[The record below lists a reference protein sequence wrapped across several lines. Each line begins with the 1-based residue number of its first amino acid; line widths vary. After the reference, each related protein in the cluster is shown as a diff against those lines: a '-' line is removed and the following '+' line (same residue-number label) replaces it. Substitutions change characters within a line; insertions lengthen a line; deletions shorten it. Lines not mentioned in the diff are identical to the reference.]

1 MTISYVDSLR
11 QSRIGLTK
19 TAIETGAGTAKLKI
33 YTAPRPATGGTPT
46 GATLLV
52 SIDIANPCGTIN
64 GSDLLLDI
72 PEQNSVIASGVHA
85 WARVEARDGSVV
97 CDMPTGVT
105 GSGADVEISAS
116 QLYSGGIL
124 INTAATIRE
133 P

>member
-1 MTISYVDSLR
+1 LKA
-11 QSRIGLTK
+11 SRIALTK
-19 TAIETGAGTAKLKI
+19 TAIETGTGTAKLKI

-52 SIDIANPCGTIN
+52 SIDIANPCGTLDDN
-64 GSDLLLDI
+64 ELLLDI
-72 PEQNSVIASGVHA
+72 PEQNSITGSGVHA

-97 CDMPTGVT
+97 CDMPTGQV

-124 INTAATIRE
+124 INTTALIRE